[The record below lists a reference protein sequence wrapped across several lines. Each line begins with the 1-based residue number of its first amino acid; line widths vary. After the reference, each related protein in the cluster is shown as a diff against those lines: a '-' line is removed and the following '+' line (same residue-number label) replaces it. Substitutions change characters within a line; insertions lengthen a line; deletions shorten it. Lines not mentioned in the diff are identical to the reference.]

1 LKKKIEIN
9 LNLHIKD
16 IKQTTMTYTNR
27 LELLPEELSQ
37 HIYKFVFN
45 NSLDAIIKKEKKEYG
60 KDMNIII
67 TKNIIKKEGY
77 WYDKIKENCNI
88 VFFKMNR
95 IKVAWDKTREL
106 QFNLSYEYNML
117 NKNKNLLFDSV
128 YCLPMSS
135 FPLSSPLELQEKRI
149 WCNLCRGISQ
159 KEAIANL
166 IENGYVLYDKANKDL
181 HINGKKNKSI
191 KFYYKT
197 WTNER
202 MYKELQSF

>member
-1 LKKKIEIN
+1 MKKKIEIN

-27 LELLPEELSQ
+27 IELLPEELSQ

-45 NSLDAIIKKEKKEYG
+45 NSLNAIIKKEKKEYG

-77 WYDKIKENCNI
+77 WYDKMKENCNL

-95 IKVAWDKTREL
+95 TKVAWDRTGEL
-106 QFNLSYEYNML
+106 HHNLSYDSHVI
-117 NKNKNLLFDSV
+117 NKNRNLLFNSI
-128 YCLPMSS
+128 YCI
-135 FPLSSPLELQEKRI
+135 PLGNTSKRI
-149 WCNLCRGISQ
+149 WCNHLRNSTFHHK
-159 KEAIANL
+159 KEAIADL
-166 IENGYVLYDKANKDL
+166 IENGYVLYDRRFY
-181 HINGKKNKSI
+181 INGRKKNKSI

-197 WTNER
+197 WTTER